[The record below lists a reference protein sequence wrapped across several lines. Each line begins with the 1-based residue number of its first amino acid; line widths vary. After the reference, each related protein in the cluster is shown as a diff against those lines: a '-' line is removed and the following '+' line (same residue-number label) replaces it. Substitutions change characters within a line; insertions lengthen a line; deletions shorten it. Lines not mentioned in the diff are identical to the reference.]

1 MKIIHNF
8 NQSLQNERN
17 HALNADKFY
26 SDILGATE
34 LRRFSSDNDEDM
46 YYQKQDIDV
55 EITLNG
61 KTYRIS
67 EKFREKDF
75 GDLYIEFFSMY
86 PDVPGWMETGSPN
99 AIMYFTPENA
109 YWISHRSLKHFYQNT
124 LSPLIKKDWFEEI
137 YKSGE
142 TIKSKQINAG
152 GKIYKISI
160 IQAHNH
166 SKVSW
171 KTIGISIPFQWL
183 EDANVRF
190 KRFNIQS

>member
-8 NQSLQNERN
+8 NQSLKYERS
-17 HALNADKFY
+17 HTENADKFY
-26 SDILGATE
+26 RDVLGATE
-34 LRRFSSDNDEDM
+34 IRRFSSDNDEDM

-55 EITLNG
+55 ELVIREKNYG
-61 KTYRIS
+61 IS
-67 EKFREKDF
+67 EKFREKNF

-86 PDVPGWMETGSPN
+86 PDVPGWLDTGSPD

-109 YWISHRSLKHFYQNT
+109 YWISHRSLKYFYDNT
-124 LSPLIKKDWFEEI
+124 LAPLIKKEWFEEI

-142 TIKSKQINAG
+142 AIKIKQINVED
-152 GKIYKISI
+152 KIYKISI

-166 SKVSW
+166 NKVSW

-190 KRFNIQS
+190 KRFNSLG